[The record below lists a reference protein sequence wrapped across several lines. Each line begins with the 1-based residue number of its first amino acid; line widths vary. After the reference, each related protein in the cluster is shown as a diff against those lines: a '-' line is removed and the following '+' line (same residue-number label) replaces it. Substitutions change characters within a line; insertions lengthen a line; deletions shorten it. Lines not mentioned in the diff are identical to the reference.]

1 MNKIFKKIIG
11 VILSAIMIFS
21 VPMTT
26 YAASQTNNNIEESI
40 MELEK
45 YLSLTE
51 EGTIFFDTNEALKD
65 GFSEE
70 IVMAVEK
77 NIANMNKLA
86 LEGLAQ
92 IDNSFTATIYFPST
106 RANGES
112 KIITHWY
119 GTTEIYLNSDEA
131 DAFVNTMRVQAGV
144 ISDISTFLTI
154 LHEVNPN
161 HATAVASVVGS
172 AFWLQAVLNLDYFQ
186 KIASSNR
193 GIVIYITN
201 LPADNVCTMSAFS
214 Q

>member
-1 MNKIFKKIIG
+1 MSKIFKKIIG
-11 VILSAIMIFS
+11 VILSAVMIFS

-26 YAASQTNNNIEESI
+26 YAASQTNDNIEESI

-92 IDNSFTATIYFPST
+92 IDNSFTATIGA
-106 RANGES
+106 R
-112 KIITHWY
+112 I
-119 GTTEIYLNSDEA
+119 
-131 DAFVNTMRVQAGV
+131 
-144 ISDISTFLTI
+144 
-154 LHEVNPN
+154 
-161 HATAVASVVGS
+161 
-172 AFWLQAVLNLDYFQ
+172 
-186 KIASSNR
+186 
-193 GIVIYITN
+193 
-201 LPADNVCTMSAFS
+201 
-214 Q
+214 

>member
-1 MNKIFKKIIG
+1 MSKILKKIIG
-11 VILSAIMIFS
+11 IILSAVMIFS

-40 MELEK
+40 MELEE

-131 DAFVNTMRVQAGV
+131 DAFVDAMRRQASV
-144 ISDISTFLTI
+144 IGDISTFLTI
-154 LHEVNPN
+154 LHDVNPN
-161 HATAVASVVGS
+161 YATTAAAFFGNL
-172 AFWLQAVLNLDYFQ
+172 FWLQSVLNLDYFED
-186 KIASSNR
+186 IVSSNR
-193 GIVIYITN
+193 GIVIYVTN
-201 LPADNVCTMSAFS
+201 LPADNVCAMSAFS

>member
-1 MNKIFKKIIG
+1 MKKKRRKCMSKIFKKIIG
-11 VILSAIMIFS
+11 VILSAVMIFS

-26 YAASQTNNNIEESI
+26 YAASQTNDNIEESI

-51 EGTIFFDTNEALKD
+51 VGTIFFDTNEALKD

-112 KIITHWY
+112 KIITH
-119 GTTEIYLNSDEA
+119 
-131 DAFVNTMRVQAGV
+131 
-144 ISDISTFLTI
+144 
-154 LHEVNPN
+154 
-161 HATAVASVVGS
+161 
-172 AFWLQAVLNLDYFQ
+172 
-186 KIASSNR
+186 
-193 GIVIYITN
+193 
-201 LPADNVCTMSAFS
+201 
-214 Q
+214 

>member
-1 MNKIFKKIIG
+1 MNKIFKKIIR

-40 MELEK
+40 MELEE

-51 EGTIFFDTNEALKD
+51 EETIFFDTNEALKD

-77 NIANMNKLA
+77 NIVNMNELA
-86 LEGLAQ
+86 LKGVAQ
-92 IDNSFTATIYFPST
+92 IDDSFTATIYVPST
-106 RANGES
+106 RAVGES
-112 KIITHWY
+112 KVIYHWY

-131 DAFVNTMRVQAGV
+131 SDLVTTMRDNYRI
-144 ISDISTFLTI
+144 ISDISALLDALAYAAPSIWTQ
-154 LHEVNPN
+154 
-161 HATAVASVVGS
+161 VASFAGTFGV
-172 AFWLQAVLNLDYFQ
+172 LQNFIMLSQVEDAE
-186 KIASSNR
+186 APGT
-193 GIVIYITN
+193 GIIIYLTN
-201 LPADNVCTMSAFS
+201 LPADNYSSIAVFP